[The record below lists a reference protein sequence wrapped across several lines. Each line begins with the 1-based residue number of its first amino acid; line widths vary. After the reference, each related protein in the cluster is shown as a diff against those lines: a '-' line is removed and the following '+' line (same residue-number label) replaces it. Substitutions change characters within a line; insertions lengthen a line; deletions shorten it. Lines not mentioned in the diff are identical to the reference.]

1 MRSNDM
7 RILFMGTPQFAQ
19 MSLKALVEDKR
30 EVVCVITQPDK
41 PKGRGYEMAMPE
53 VKVYALEK
61 NIPVYQPDTLKDGA
75 ILPILEEYRP
85 DVIIVVAYG
94 KILPEYILKFPKYG
108 CINIHGSLLPKYR
121 GAAPIQRAVIDG
133 EEVSGVTSMYMEKG
147 LDTGDMLIKREL
159 PIGRETTAGEY
170 HDELA
175 VLGGEVLLDT
185 LDALAA
191 GTLSPEKQ
199 DEALSTYASQLSK
212 AEGEIDWNNTNEQI
226 YNKIRGLNPWP
237 KAFSFMGGKRLVID
251 FVYKTPQCGKAGEIL
266 CADENGL
273 VVACGEGSVLI
284 KEIKPE
290 GKKKMSVGDF
300 LRGHKIEKGTLLGG

>member
-1 MRSNDM
+1 M

-30 EVVCVITQPDK
+30 DVVCVITQPDK

>member
-1 MRSNDM
+1 M
-7 RILFMGTPQFAQ
+7 RILFMGTPEFAQ
-19 MSLKALVEDKR
+19 MSLKALVEDNR
-30 EVVCVITQPDK
+30 DVVCVITQPDK

-133 EEVSGVTSMYMEKG
+133 EKVSGVTSMYMEKG

-185 LDALAA
+185 LDTLAA
-191 GTLSPEKQ
+191 GTLAPEKQ

-237 KAFSFMGGKRLVID
+237 KAFSFMGGKRFVID